1 MFVAR
6 VDWRGVVE
14 VADANNRFSI
24 FTIVQPLVYLS
35 SEGVAWNLHEFTIQA
50 IIAVS
55 SLTNWMISLRV
66 LVLALLY
73 CWPESSQ

>member
-24 FTIVQPLVYLS
+24 FTIVQHLVYLS
-35 SEGVAWNLHEFTIQA
+35 SEGVALNLH
-50 IIAVS
+50 
-55 SLTNWMISLRV
+55 
-66 LVLALLY
+66 
-73 CWPESSQ
+73 